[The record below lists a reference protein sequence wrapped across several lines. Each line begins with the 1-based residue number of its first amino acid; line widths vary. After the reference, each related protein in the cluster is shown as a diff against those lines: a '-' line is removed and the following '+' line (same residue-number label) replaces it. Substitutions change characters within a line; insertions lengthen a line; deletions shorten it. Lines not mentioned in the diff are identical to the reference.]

1 MWRSNDDTDLRASGM
16 RVQLLLLLLEQCA
29 CESVEVSMAED
40 KLDSFEAAGGK
51 TLRPSLSLSMLKYCS
66 TLAEESAYR
75 HKAHSTQMTMIKS
88 NLMVMMIWSNYDEC
102 ELLGC

>member
-75 HKAHSTQMTMIKS
+75 HTEHT
-88 NLMVMMIWSNYDEC
+88 VHR
-102 ELLGC
+102 